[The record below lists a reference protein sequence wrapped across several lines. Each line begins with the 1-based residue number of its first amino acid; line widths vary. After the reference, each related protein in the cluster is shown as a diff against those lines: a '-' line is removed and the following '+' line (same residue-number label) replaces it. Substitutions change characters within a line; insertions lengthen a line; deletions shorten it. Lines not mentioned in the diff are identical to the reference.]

1 MPPRINANFQHPI
14 RCTCPAT
21 SAYSTACME
30 KIVIVIVILILI
42 ELEEQLYI
50 AIILATKSTR
60 FWVLG
65 PRKAEG

>member
-1 MPPRINANFQHPI
+1 MYLPCYVRLQHGMHGKI
-14 RCTCPAT
+14 V
-21 SAYSTACME
+21 
-30 KIVIVIVILILI
+30 IVIVIVILILI